1 MNYLQ
6 RHQADGS
13 VLTGLLY
20 LDAEPTEMHAMLG
33 TDAAA
38 LNSLPFEVL
47 NPGAAELAAVNA
59 ALR

>member
-1 MNYLQ
+1 
-6 RHQADGS
+6 
-13 VLTGLLY
+13 
-20 LDAEPTEMHAMLG
+20 MLG
-33 TDAAA
+33 TDATA